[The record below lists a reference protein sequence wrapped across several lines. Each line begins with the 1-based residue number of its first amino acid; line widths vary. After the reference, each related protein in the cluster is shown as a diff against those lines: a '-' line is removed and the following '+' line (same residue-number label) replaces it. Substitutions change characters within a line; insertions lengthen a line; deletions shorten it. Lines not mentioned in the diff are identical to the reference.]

1 MAGIITL
8 NSEVVIEINNSIVLS
23 LKAEGYLLFQNIFFL
38 LRDKAITAFFLII
51 FRIAYNFQI

>member
-38 LRDKAITAFFLII
+38 LRDNQSNYCFFSNY
-51 FRIAYNFQI
+51 F